1 MFQISRRV
9 DYAVRMMI
17 ELGLHK
23 GEFISAQRM
32 SVRTDVPKSFL
43 HKIAIDL
50 SKADLVRTQ
59 AGPGGG
65 IALGKPVNKINMLH
79 IVEAVDGPICLN
91 VCLIRPQECKRDRFC
106 PSHDFWGRLQLS
118 LMQQLQ
124 ETTLAQ
130 LVEEAEL
137 LMKNPRSK
145 DTRGGIPYLIGRET
159 ATAANTPP
167 PAEDEV

>member
-17 ELGLHK
+17 ELGLYRD
-23 GEFISAQRM
+23 GFMSAQRM
-32 SVRTDVPKSFL
+32 SIRTDVPKSFL
-43 HKIAIDL
+43 HKIAVDL
-50 SKADLVRTQ
+50 TKANLVRTQ

-65 IALGKPVNKINMLH
+65 LALRKPVDQINMLH

-106 PSHDFWGRLQLS
+106 PGHDFWGRLQLS
-118 LMQQLQ
+118 LMQQLR
-124 ETTLAQ
+124 EASLAQ
-130 LVEEAEL
+130 LVEEAEA

-145 DTRGGIPYLIGRET
+145 DMRNGIPYLIGRGTITVTET
-159 ATAANTPP
+159 PVL
-167 PAEDEV
+167 AEDRI